1 MREYTIQ
8 IFKIARNFYDC
19 SPTESIFE
27 FTNNKK
33 LRGHQYKINKQFTNT
48 KKFKIFFSNRVVNKW
63 NSLPTEIV
71 Q

>member
-1 MREYTIQ
+1 MIQ

-19 SPTESIFE
+19 SSTESIFE

-33 LRGHQYKINKQFTNT
+33 LRGQYKIDKQFTNT

>member
-1 MREYTIQ
+1 MIQ

-19 SPTESIFE
+19 SSTESIFE

-33 LRGHQYKINKQFTNT
+33 LRGQYKIDKQFTNT

-63 NSLPTEIV
+63 NSLPPENV